1 MLKLKL
7 QLTTSCKES
16 TLWKRFWTGKDCGTV
31 KWDDKAMKLDDVIQP
46 VTARR
51 KLQTPESWALSQSEV
66 SKWMIHKEAEME
78 QLVSQ
83 VKQVNQL
90 WECGFKGLIPH
101 QQVPGFLE
109 ECPSQKSMPFQEQKG
124 DQRLAGQVWIWTKL
138 KSCPLAKNGTIW
150 CY

>member
-1 MLKLKL
+1 
-7 QLTTSCKES
+7 
-16 TLWKRFWTGKDCGTV
+16 
-31 KWDDKAMKLDDVIQP
+31 MKLDDVIQP

-90 WECGFKGLIPH
+90 
-101 QQVPGFLE
+101 
-109 ECPSQKSMPFQEQKG
+109 
-124 DQRLAGQVWIWTKL
+124 
-138 KSCPLAKNGTIW
+138 
-150 CY
+150 